1 MSRRARWGGPI
12 VAGVVFV
19 LVWQAIVWLG
29 SYPEYV
35 LPGPLVVATRFGE
48 AWADGTMADH
58 FLATLASVVG
68 GFLVG
73 ALIGLPAGY
82 LLARSPVAQRVLS
95 PYFVAAEATPILA
108 LAPLIFLWFG
118 SGLGARVIVCALV
131 VFFPVLISTMV
142 AIRGVDPRLLEMG
155 RAFRA
160 TRRQQITSIEVP
172 AAMPGIMGG
181 LRIGVTLAVVG
192 AIVAEWAGGE
202 KGLGVLINLA
212 RGSLFDIPL
221 MFAAL
226 LTIAL
231 LGIACYTL
239 VLGLERLIVGGRQ

>member
-68 GFLVG
+68 GFCVG

>member
-1 MSRRARWGGPI
+1 MSRGVRWGGPLA
-12 VAGVVFV
+12 AGLAFV
-19 LVWQAIVWLG
+19 LAWQAIVWLG
-29 SYPEYV
+29 DYPEYV
-35 LPGPLVVATRFGE
+35 LPGPFVVAARFGA

-68 GFLVG
+68 GFALG
-73 ALIGLPAGY
+73 ALVGLPAGY

-142 AIRGVDPRLLEMG
+142 AIRGVDRRLLEMG
-155 RAFRA
+155 QAFRA
-160 TRRQQITSIEVP
+160 TRRQEIALIEVP

-231 LGIACYTL
+231 LGVACYTL
-239 VLGLERLIVGGRQ
+239 VLGIERLLVGARQ

>member
-1 MSRRARWGGPI
+1 VSRGVRWGGP
-12 VAGVVFV
+12 VLAGVLFI
-19 LVWQAIVWLG
+19 LAWQAIVWLG

-35 LPGPLVVATRFGE
+35 LPGPLVVATRFVE
-48 AWADGTMADH
+48 AWADGTMAPH

-68 GFLVG
+68 GFALG
-73 ALIGLPAGY
+73 ALVGLPAGY

-160 TRRQQITSIEVP
+160 TRRQQIASIEVP

-231 LGIACYTL
+231 LGVACYTL
-239 VLGLERLIVGGRQ
+239 VLGIERLLVGTRQ